1 MDYLDTRYRP
11 RFDPFGYERAEDES
25 MNRDIESV
33 TASQMKEGNVNIIIR
48 STGVGSDSKV
58 QYNNINIHIHIS
70 EKMDGKAINKLV
82 EELSDKMGGVGEV
95 KDTKNMLSD
104 FFKSRFG

>member
-33 TASQMKEGNVNIIIR
+33 TANQKKEGNVNIINR
-48 STGVGSDSKV
+48 STG
-58 QYNNINIHIHIS
+58 
-70 EKMDGKAINKLV
+70 
-82 EELSDKMGGVGEV
+82 GGG
-95 KDTKNMLSD
+95 
-104 FFKSRFG
+104 

>member
-1 MDYLDTRYRP
+1 
-11 RFDPFGYERAEDES
+11 
-25 MNRDIESV
+25 
-33 TASQMKEGNVNIIIR
+33 
-48 STGVGSDSKV
+48 
-58 QYNNINIHIHIS
+58 
-70 EKMDGKAINKLV
+70 MDGKAINKLV